1 MRRYKIVPWIF
12 LILSIINVT
21 LATPVVLREI
31 RHACADVMDVREAA
45 IPVSRSEKKNDE
57 SEKLWD
63 KPSLAVHPRRNKPR
77 LESDYEPAL
86 DSFDSLHTGTD
97 EFQQA
102 SAEIKT
108 PPGEMSSIDS
118 ESHRTHDEA
127 TSDDY
132 LASNEGGPGS
142 RSSFWSTSTSTS
154 TSSTKS
160 ASGTQNSILN
170 KLVNNSKSFFSKLAS
185 VSKKFFGKLASKLK
199 FWRRTS
205 KSVST

>member
-1 MRRYKIVPWIF
+1 MRRYKIVPWIL

-31 RHACADVMDVREAA
+31 RHACADVMEVREAV
-45 IPVSRSEKKNDE
+45 IPVSRSEKMNDE

-63 KPSLAVHPRRNKPR
+63 NPSSAVHPRRNKPR
-77 LESDYEPAL
+77 LESDYESAL
-86 DSFDSLHTGTD
+86 DSFNSVHTGTD

-102 SAEIKT
+102 SAEINT

-154 TSSTKS
+154 STKS
-160 ASGTQNSILN
+160 ASGSQDSILN
-170 KLVNNSKSFFSKLAS
+170 KLVSNSKSFFSKLAS

-205 KSVST
+205 ESVST